1 MDKSYYE
8 LADEIRRL
16 EIELSQAINRA
27 RDAIEILRLSVNQL
41 KEARLE
47 LEQEESQ

>member
-1 MDKSYYE
+1 MDKDYYQ
-8 LADEIRRL
+8 LVDEIRHL

-47 LEQEESQ
+47 LEQEDQ

>member
-1 MDKSYYE
+1 MDKGYYE
-8 LADEIRRL
+8 LVDEIRRL

-27 RDAIEILRLSVNQL
+27 KDAIEILKLSVNQL
-41 KEARLE
+41 KETRLE